1 MNPKYKR
8 ARRFS
13 VPNVFSSFSIQ
24 VNKGT
29 QGNKYKKKINKT
41 RTVLLLLMNE
51 EYKSLLN
58 RKPQTKIN
66 NKTFSEWDKEYNI
79 ERYIYLKPETISP
92 INLFQRGEGQIVSK
106 RLNSSNH
113 LATGNLEESTVE
125 TNQSTPIFSRQSLGT
140 KKLTRFSQM
149 INPNEIMEAIGL
161 SFLSINTVSE
171 NNFMGQSSNKVN
183 TGFQYLRTLCR
194 KIRCK
199 KPRKIS
205 VCFSPDKKQVECF
218 SSRIRVL
225 SPK

>member
-13 VPNVFSSFSIQ
+13 VPNVLSSFSIQ

-51 EYKSLLN
+51 EYKTLLN

-149 INPNEIMEAIGL
+149 INPNEIMEVIGL

>member
-149 INPNEIMEAIGL
+149 INPNEIMEAIAL

>member
-13 VPNVFSSFSIQ
+13 VPNVLSSFSIQ
-24 VNKGT
+24 VTKGT
-29 QGNKYKKKINKT
+29 QMNKYNRKINKT

-51 EYKSLLN
+51 EYKSLLK
-58 RKPQTKIN
+58 RTPQTKIN
-66 NKTFSEWDKEYNI
+66 NKTFSERDKEYNI

-113 LATGNLEESTVE
+113 LASGNLEESIVE

-171 NNFMGQSSNKVN
+171 NNFMEQSSNKVN
-183 TGFQYLRTLCR
+183 TGFQYLRALCR
-194 KIRCK
+194 KLRCK

-218 SSRIRVL
+218 RVE
-225 SPK
+225 